1 MKAIIKILAGLIL
14 ILAGLFLYLPPVGTI
29 PCLGWYKDL
38 LILIK
43 GSAGGIAILIGL
55 VFFAIVKE

>member
-1 MKAIIKILAGLIL
+1 MKTLLKILIGLIF
-14 ILAGLFLYLPPVGTI
+14 IIGGLFLYLPKIAGM

-43 GSAGGIAILIGL
+43 GSFGGILILIGL
-55 VFFAIVKE
+55 IFFAIAKE